1 MRFLLAFVVIGILVY
16 LLTVRAPSPMARSS
30 GERDT
35 SAATPPRENRS
46 DARAG
51 ARDTVH
57 DVRDNVARAG
67 DTLQEKARVAGDRI
81 DDARVITVIK
91 SKFALDRELA
101 AGAISVSCQDG
112 RVVLDGTVLSQE
124 LADRALQQAQSTEGV
139 LTVTSHL
146 TIGAAP
152 ER

>member
-1 MRFLLAFVVIGILVY
+1 MRFLLALVVIGIVVY
-16 LLTVRAPSPMARSS
+16 FITARAPSPMARSS

-35 SAATPPRENRS
+35 RAAAVPREDRA

-51 ARDTVH
+51 AREIAN

-67 DTLQEKARVAGDRI
+67 DTLKEKARVAGDRI
-81 DDARVITVIK
+81 DDARIITLIK
-91 SKFALDRELA
+91 SKFALDKDLA
-101 AGAISVSCQDG
+101 AGAISVGCRDG
-112 RVVLDGTVLSQE
+112 RVVLDGTVPSQE

-139 LTVTSHL
+139 QTVTSHV
-146 TIGAAP
+146 TVGATP